1 MNKIPSRAELE
12 AIRNN
17 LLNCPIEEIMDPEYI
32 APMASGAFSL
42 TLTNHQSRLM
52 RRPVDH
58 LDHGIAV
65 KLTSGTHRKEDP
77 VGTTLENI
85 QHAIETAIKWH
96 TDKGTSP
103 DAQIQSIIEMHVDEL
118 VEYTKKQR
126 LANESVSVNGSMIN
140 REILGKPYYVPTH
153 DI

>member
-1 MNKIPSRAELE
+1 MNEIPSRAELD

-17 LLNCPIEEIMDPEYI
+17 LLTCPIEEIMDAEYI

-42 TLTNHQSRLM
+42 ELTNHQSRLM
-52 RRPVDH
+52 RRPVDY
-58 LDHGIAV
+58 LDHGISV

-103 DAQIQSIIEMHVDEL
+103 DIQIQGIIEMHVDEL
-118 VEYTKKQR
+118 IEYTKKQR
-126 LANESVSVNGSMIN
+126 LANESVSVSGSSIH
-140 REILGKPYYVPTH
+140 REVLCHRFYVPSY